1 MFRGESSS
9 AANQKLKDRARTRVR
24 ARARNSL
31 ADAVSGC
38 CRLPLHAAM
47 LVMLLLTACRPEQ
60 DMANQ
65 PSYDPLEPSTFFGDG
80 QSARPRVEGTVARGT
95 LKEDTFLY
103 TGKVDGKLVDSF
115 PFPVTKQVL
124 ERGRQRYDIYCSMC
138 HGQTGYG
145 DGMVVRRGYRKP
157 PSFHTAILRNQKT
170 GHFVDVITNGFGV
183 MPSYGY
189 MVAPEDRWAIT
200 AYIRALQLSQNATLD
215 DVPPSE
221 QQKLGALPK

>member
-1 MFRGESSS
+1 MFRGSSS
-9 AANQKLKDRARTRVR
+9 LATNYAMKGACNAPLRV
-24 ARARNSL
+24 L
-31 ADAVSGC
+31 
-38 CRLPLHAAM
+38 L
-47 LVMLLLTACRPEQ
+47 LVFLLLTSCRPEQ

-80 QSARPRVEGTVARGT
+80 QSARPRVQGTVARGT
-95 LKEDTFLY
+95 LTEDTFLH
-103 TGKVDGKLVDSF
+103 TGKVDGQLVDAF

-124 ERGRQRYDIYCSMC
+124 ERGRQRYNIYCSMC
-138 HGQTGYG
+138 HGQTGFG

-157 PSFHTAILRNQKT
+157 PSFHTAVLRSQKT

-189 MVAPEDRWAIT
+189 VVPAEDRWAIT
-200 AYIRALQLSQNATLD
+200 AYVRALQLSQNATPG

-221 QQKLGALPK
+221 QQKLGAAPK

>member
-1 MFRGESSS
+1 MFRGNSSS
-9 AANQKLKDRARTRVR
+9 AANGAGSGVGNARRRVLLLLTV
-24 ARARNSL
+24 A
-31 ADAVSGC
+31 
-38 CRLPLHAAM
+38 
-47 LVMLLLTACRPEQ
+47 LLTACRPEQ

-95 LKEDTFLY
+95 LKEDSFLY
-103 TGKVDGKLVDSF
+103 AGKVDGQLVDSY
-115 PFPVTKQVL
+115 PFPVTRQVL

-183 MPSYGY
+183 MPPYGY
-189 MVAPEDRWAIT
+189 MVEPNDRWAIT
-200 AYIRALQLSQNATLD
+200 AYIRALQLSQNATPG
-215 DVPPSE
+215 DVPTSE
-221 QQKLGALPK
+221 QQKPGAEPQ